1 MTEVHHQTLEMGS
14 VVLAIDSSYD
24 DITAVAFNY
33 RQLHVY
39 SYLIEQ
45 GFNIERCQGKLARRH
60 YVASAARTIGVKY
73 ITGVGHG
80 SEDTFT
86 GDQGTPIFSVGNYNQ
101 EESNDKIIHFLS
113 CQTAIELGCDLVRHG
128 CRAFFGYDDN
138 FTFVMKTA
146 DIFFECDS
154 AIDRAFADGK
164 NAEEVYNSTKEIY
177 ENLIQECS
185 DKWIEA
191 LLSSNDDE
199 TEQSELSEIWKRTFS
214 WLQFNLNHLCCPSIN
229 QRWGDCQ
236 AKLE

>member
-1 MTEVHHQTLEMGS
+1 
-14 VVLAIDSSYD
+14 
-24 DITAVAFNY
+24 
-33 RQLHVY
+33 
-39 SYLIEQ
+39 
-45 GFNIERCQGKLARRH
+45 
-60 YVASAARTIGVKY
+60 
-73 ITGVGHG
+73 
-80 SEDTFT
+80 
-86 GDQGTPIFSVGNYNQ
+86 
-101 EESNDKIIHFLS
+101 
-113 CQTAIELGCDLVRHG
+113 
-128 CRAFFGYDDN
+128 
-138 FTFVMKTA
+138 MKTA

-164 NAEEVYNSTKEIY
+164 NAKEVYNSTKEIY